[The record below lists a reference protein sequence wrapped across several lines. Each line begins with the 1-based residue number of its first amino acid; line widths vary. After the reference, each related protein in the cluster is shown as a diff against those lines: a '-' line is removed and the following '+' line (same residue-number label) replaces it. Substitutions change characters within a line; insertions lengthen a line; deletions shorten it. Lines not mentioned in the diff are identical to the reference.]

1 MMITLGKKIKKHKKE
16 KKNTI
21 EVHYFVVRWWI
32 IKSIFFLVFFNII
45 ILKMP
50 PQLYFVP
57 LEICEKLN
65 NVFYYFVLELWYYL
79 NFYQFISIYI
89 YIYTWYSRTT
99 GKRDGCKLVD
109 KKMAICSLSSPC
121 HSRRGLNCYHI
132 ITSTY
137 KWCKSID

>member
-89 YIYTWYSRTT
+89 YIYVILANHWKTWWLQTSGQKNGNLLAFFTMPLT
-99 GKRDGCKLVD
+99 KRIEL
-109 KKMAICSLSSPC
+109 LS
-121 HSRRGLNCYHI
+121 YHNEHL
-132 ITSTY
+132 
-137 KWCKSID
+137 